1 MGSLMGNK
9 KDRSG
14 RWRPQHSVDTAPAS
28 EVGIAILMLIAVAT
42 ILYRFRQVISTAHS
56 DQLDVR
62 TLEF

>member
-1 MGSLMGNK
+1 
-9 KDRSG
+9 
-14 RWRPQHSVDTAPAS
+14 
-28 EVGIAILMLIAVAT
+28 MLIAVAT